1 MMRWRR
7 RFRGRRC
14 PPVRRRR
21 TNRVTGSAPGA
32 ASRGDGGPAGG
43 ATRPAR
49 TVAADVTTLVRRA
62 ASDGAPLLR
71 PRLLPADAE
80 PPAGPLFPCP
90 RRPGRSRHCRDAGAP
105 ARRAVGGVADAG
117 RHPASRDGRR
127 VPGDRGAEWRERLP
141 RHPRRRGVAFRERP
155 GGPRGLRRA
164 ARRAGASWRG
174 RWARWRPSRPARGA
188 SRPAAERGGRRG
200 VLHGPPEAPGGP
212 RAVRLHSCLIR
223 RTGKDVCDGCVTLC
237 ALPDV
242 VVLEPAGS
250 GRFCTHLCTR
260 CGKGL
265 PDVPQ
270 TGTLVWG
277 TCYNGRQCLIRQ
289 PAGPGAGVS

>member
-14 PPVRRRR
+14 PPVRRRL

-49 TVAADVTTLVRRA
+49 TVAVDATTLVRRA

-90 RRPGRSRHCRDAGAP
+90 RRPGRSRHCRAPGAP

-117 RHPASRDGRR
+117 RHPTPPGGRR

-164 ARRAGASWRG
+164 ARRAGASWR
-174 RWARWRPSRPARGA
+174 ARDDDLPRPSRLLAARGA
-188 SRPAAERGGRRG
+188 LLLRGGVVRLAGGAARRLRRRLAHPPAAGVRAGAGHDGGRAG
-200 VLHGPPEAPGGP
+200 QPEG
-212 RAVRLHSCLIR
+212 RAVLLRSAAAGEAFSTAHR
-223 RTGKDVCDGCVTLC
+223 RRPVGLGRFGSIPVSSG
-237 ALPDV
+237 
-242 VVLEPAGS
+242 EPARTCATAAS
-250 GRFCTHLCTR
+250 R
-260 CGKGL
+260 CAHC
-265 PDVPQ
+265 P
-270 TGTLVWG
+270 T
-277 TCYNGRQCLIRQ
+277 
-289 PAGPGAGVS
+289 